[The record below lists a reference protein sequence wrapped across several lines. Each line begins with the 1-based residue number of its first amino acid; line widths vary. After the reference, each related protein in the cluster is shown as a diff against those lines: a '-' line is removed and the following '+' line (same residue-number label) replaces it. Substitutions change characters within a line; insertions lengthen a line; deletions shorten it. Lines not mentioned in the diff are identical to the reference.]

1 VFVPVFYA
9 LIERARE
16 GRRVRAA
23 APRTVSHPAP
33 HFVPGGDILPSPEA
47 AE

>member
-16 GRRVRAA
+16 GGRVKAA
-23 APRTVSHPAP
+23 SPQPFSHAAP
-33 HFVPGGDILPSPEA
+33 HFLPGGDILPSPEA